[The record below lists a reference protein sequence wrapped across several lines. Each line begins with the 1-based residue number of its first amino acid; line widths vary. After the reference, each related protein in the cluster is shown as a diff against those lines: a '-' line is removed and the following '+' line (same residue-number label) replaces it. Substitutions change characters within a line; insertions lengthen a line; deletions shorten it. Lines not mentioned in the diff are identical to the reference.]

1 MTMKQRVLQYFDI
14 LNEELSIAHKILIF
28 LVKKAY
34 YKQSL
39 KVHPD
44 RVSEEEKE
52 NATEKFQTLG
62 KVYSILSDEE
72 KRKIYD
78 ETGKFKPLSERSR
91 NFNLVVFA
99 GCVDD
104 DDFSKGDMNWDDYWR
119 LLFQK
124 VTEKDIVEFE
134 KKYKGS
140 EEETSDIKKLY
151 ERYEVNILVHDL
163 QKKVIDNE
171 RLLGK
176 HGQDY
181 ELSIVCH

>member
-1 MTMKQRVLQYFDI
+1 
-14 LNEELSIAHKILIF
+14 
-28 LVKKAY
+28 
-34 YKQSL
+34 
-39 KVHPD
+39 
-44 RVSEEEKE
+44 
-52 NATEKFQTLG
+52 
-62 KVYSILSDEE
+62 
-72 KRKIYD
+72 
-78 ETGKFKPLSERSR
+78 
-91 NFNLVVFA
+91 
-99 GCVDD
+99 
-104 DDFSKGDMNWDDYWR
+104 MNWDDYWR

-134 KKYKGS
+134 NKYKGS